1 MSKKGDL
8 QGQTIVFT
16 GQPKSDEAFLEVERL
31 GGKALAFPL
40 IRTQEVTFQD
50 DYFIKKLEAY
60 EWLIFTSQNAV
71 AAFNQKLVRHGIRI
85 DTVINKIAAVGSKT
99 ARALESIGFQ
109 VNFMPTTFSADEF
122 VKEFPFVAGH
132 SDSCLFLRGSLAKP
146 TIKDGLSQN
155 VDEWTVY
162 ETIPDVTNA
171 KGLRDYLKKHPNV
184 IVAFA
189 SPSSVEV
196 FASEI
201 APKTDW
207 NRLTIAAIGHITAS
221 ALKNQGA
228 PVHIMPTTYTWL
240 SLVQEIANWKDEKL
254 K

>member
-8 QGQTIVFT
+8 QGRTIVFT
-16 GQPKSDEAFLEVERL
+16 GQPKSEEALLEVKRL
-31 GGKALAFPL
+31 GGDSIVFPL
-40 IRTQEVTFQD
+40 IRTQEVTLQD
-50 DYFIKKLEAY
+50 ELFIKKLHTY

-71 AAFNQKLVRHGIRI
+71 VAFEQKMIRHGIRI
-85 DTVINKIAAVGSKT
+85 DTLLNKIAAVGSKT
-99 ARALESIGFQ
+99 SRALERIGFQ
-109 VNFMPTTFSADEF
+109 VTFMPTTFSADAF
-122 VKEFPFVAGH
+122 VQQFPMVAGH
-132 SDSCLFLRGSLAKP
+132 SDSCLFLRGSLAKA
-146 TIKDGLSQN
+146 TIKEGLSQN

-162 ETIPDVTNA
+162 ETLPDLTNA
-171 KGLRDYLKKHPNV
+171 KSLSEYLIVHPNV

-196 FASEI
+196 FAREI

-207 NRLTIAAIGHITAS
+207 NGLTIAAIGHITAS
-221 ALKNQGA
+221 ALKKQGA

-240 SLVQEIANWKDEKL
+240 ALVQEIANWKDEKL